1 MSWLLYLVLFFV
13 MQSAV
18 LLCCLAAGNDAAS
31 QMISDMEQIEYIQ
44 GWLKKHRI

>member
-18 LLCCLAAGNDAAS
+18 LLCCLAAGNDPS
-31 QMISDMEQIEYIQ
+31 LTDDFRY
-44 GWLKKHRI
+44 GTD